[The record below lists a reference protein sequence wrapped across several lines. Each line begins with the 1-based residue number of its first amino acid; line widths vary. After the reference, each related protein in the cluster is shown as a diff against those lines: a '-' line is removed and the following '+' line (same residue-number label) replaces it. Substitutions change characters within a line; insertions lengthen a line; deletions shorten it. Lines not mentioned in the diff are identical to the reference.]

1 MKKIVLLLASIGLMT
16 AAQAAYKDGT
26 YEGEGDGNHGKITVS
41 VDVKGGNIANV
52 KVLKHTETDM
62 IIQAPID
69 NMIPEIVKK
78 NGVDGVETVA
88 GATNSSK
95 GIQQAVKNA
104 LAKAQ

>member
-1 MKKIVLLLASIGLMT
+1 MLFRS
-16 AAQAAYKDGT
+16 
-26 YEGEGDGNHGKITVS
+26 
-41 VDVKGGNIANV
+41 IANV

>member
-41 VDVKGGNIANV
+41 VDVKGGKIANV
-52 KVLKHTETDM
+52 KVLKHT
-62 IIQAPID
+62 D

>member
-1 MKKIVLLLASIGLMT
+1 MKKLVLLLASVGLMT

-26 YEGEGDGNHGKITVS
+26 FEGEGEGNHGKITVA
-41 VDVKGGNIANV
+41 VTVKGGKVADV

-69 NMIPEIVKK
+69 NLIPEIVK
-78 NGVDGVETVA
+78 NDGTKGLKTIA

-95 GIQQAVKNA
+95 GIIAAVNAA

>member
-41 VDVKGGNIANV
+41 VDVKGGKIANV

-95 GIQQAVKNA
+95 GIQQAVKKA

>member
-41 VDVKGGNIANV
+41 VDVKDGKIANV

>member
-1 MKKIVLLLASIGLMT
+1 MKKLVLLLASVGLMT

-26 YEGEGDGNHGKITVS
+26 CEGEGNHGKITVA
-41 VDVKGGNIANV
+41 VTVKGGKVADV

-69 NMIPEIVKK
+69 NLIPEIVK
-78 NGVDGVETVA
+78 NDGTKGLETIA

-95 GIQQAVKNA
+95 GIIAAVNAA

>member
-16 AAQAAYKDGT
+16 AAQAAYKD
-26 YEGEGDGNHGKITVS
+26 
-41 VDVKGGNIANV
+41 V